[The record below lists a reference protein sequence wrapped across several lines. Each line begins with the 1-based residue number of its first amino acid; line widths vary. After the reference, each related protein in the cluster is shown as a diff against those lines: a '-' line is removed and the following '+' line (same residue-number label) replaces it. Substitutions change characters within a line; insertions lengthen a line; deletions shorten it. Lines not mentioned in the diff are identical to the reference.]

1 MDRRPR
7 SGIPGMPQCEEFQ
20 KKRVSRSGIRAAAT
34 RPPPPRERERDPHC
48 SELVPDR
55 WGIVILTPPDHQ
67 PNVNKY
73 EQQPGAI
80 IYCSPLITSV
90 ALSLSQPLKS
100 LSVCFYFVLVRICDQ
115 ENYCQIYYPVT
126 YFSAHF
132 KFLNCDFP
140 LSCCSG

>member
-1 MDRRPR
+1 MDRRP
-7 SGIPGMPQCEEFQ
+7 SLGIPGMPQCEEFQ
-20 KKRVSRSGIRAAAT
+20 KKRVSLSLARSSGIYAQATSSGLSAA
-34 RPPPPRERERDPHC
+34 ERERDPHC

-90 ALSLSQPLKS
+90 ALSLSRPLKS
-100 LSVCFYFVLVRICDQ
+100 LSLRALVRICDQ
-115 ENYCQIYYPVT
+115 KII
-126 YFSAHF
+126 A
-132 KFLNCDFP
+132 KFMAQSLI
-140 LSCCSG
+140 SMRT

>member
-1 MDRRPR
+1 MR
-7 SGIPGMPQCEEFQ
+7 GIPEEKGLSLRYTQ
-20 KKRVSRSGIRAAAT
+20 RDSATAAKRERA
-34 RPPPPRERERDPHC
+34 RERDPHC

-100 LSVCFYFVLVRICDQ
+100 LSVLFYFELVRICDQ
-115 ENYCQIYYPVT
+115 KII
-126 YFSAHF
+126 A
-132 KFLNCDFP
+132 KFIAQSLISVRSLNF
-140 LSCCSG
+140 LIVSFH